1 MVMTDPIADLLTR
14 LRNAAAVGH
23 TEVRLPASRVKQA
36 IAKVLAQESYLT
48 SVKIDDGVLVLELAQ
63 VDGKPR
69 LQGAKRISKP
79 GRRMYAGKDRLPS
92 VRRGIGTA
100 VVSTSQ
106 GVMTAS
112 DAKRRKLG
120 GELLLEVY

>member
-23 TEVRLPASRVKQA
+23 SEVRMPFSKVKQA
-36 IAKVLAQESYLT
+36 IAKVLEQEGYLT
-48 SVKIDDGVLVLELAQ
+48 SVAKDGSELVVELAKEG
-63 VDGKPR
+63 DRSK
-69 LQGAKRISKP
+69 LQGAKRVSKP
-79 GRRMYAGKDRLPS
+79 GRRLYAPTSKLPS

-112 DAKRRKLG
+112 DARRRKLG
-120 GELLLEVY
+120 GEVLLEVY